1 MENRNYDNE
10 LDELIRVSMK
20 VTDQPTTELNNN
32 LKASLYKRESVLRKA
47 VSTKVISLWYVPM
60 ILNIVIFSLF
70 GILALLLIANPYLS
84 LLTAAVCGYAGMA
97 GVVITVVGVKRA
109 NMKEN
114 ISIHIER
121 RGAVT

>member
-47 VSTKVISLWYVPM
+47 ASTKVISLWYVPM
-60 ILNIVIFSLF
+60 ILNLVIFLLF

-84 LLTAAVCGYAGMA
+84 LLAAAVCGYAGMA

-109 NMKEN
+109 NIKEN

>member
-10 LDELIRVSMK
+10 LDKLIRDSMK
-20 VTDQPTTELNNN
+20 ISAEPTTELNNN
-32 LKASLYKRESVLRKA
+32 LKASLYKRESVLRKGA
-47 VSTKVISLWYVPM
+47 ATKVISLWYVPM
-60 ILNIVIFSLF
+60 ILNILIFSLF

-84 LLTAAVCGYAGMA
+84 LLAAAACGYAGMA

-114 ISIHIER
+114 ISIRIER